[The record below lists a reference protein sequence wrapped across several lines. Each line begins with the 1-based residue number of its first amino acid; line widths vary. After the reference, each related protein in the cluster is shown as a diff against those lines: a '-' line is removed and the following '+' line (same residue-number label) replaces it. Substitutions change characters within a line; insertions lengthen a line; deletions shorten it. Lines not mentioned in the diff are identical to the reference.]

1 MTDKFFDDKNSR
13 KNKIHYDRLDKHKK
27 QDEET
32 KIKHKQNIEHKKQKQ
47 EIEENEWEYWKHFY
61 K

>member
-1 MTDKFFDDKNSR
+1 MVDKFDDKNSR
-13 KNKIHYDRLDKHKK
+13 KNKIHQDQLDKNKYD
-27 QDEET
+27 DEDK

-47 EIEENEWEYWKHFY
+47 EVEEDEWEYWKNYY